1 MTGIALIPR
10 DVTYTV
16 GATSVELSPETG
28 NKQRQVLV
36 LTNTSTGGQS
46 ISLAWGKSAEA
57 GVGVVLLPGEH
68 HVESIDKGF
77 IPLNISVNAIASAE
91 GGTIALHERL
101 IDYSEYGRF
110 A

>member
-1 MTGIALIPR
+1 MTSQALIPR
-10 DVTYTV
+10 DVSVTV
-16 GATSVELSPETG
+16 GTTSAVLSEETG
-28 NKQRQVLV
+28 NKQRQALV

-46 ISLAWGKSAEA
+46 ISLAWGKEAVA
-57 GVGVVLLPGEH
+57 GVGIVLLPGEH

-77 IPLNISVNAIASAE
+77 IPLNTSVNAISSAA
-91 GGTIALHERL
+91 GGTVALHERL